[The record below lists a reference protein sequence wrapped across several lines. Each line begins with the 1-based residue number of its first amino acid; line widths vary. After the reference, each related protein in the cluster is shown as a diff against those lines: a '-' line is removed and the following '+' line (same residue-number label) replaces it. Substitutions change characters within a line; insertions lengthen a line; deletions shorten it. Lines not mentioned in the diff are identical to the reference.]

1 VSGGRKCHADHH
13 LAKEAGLGTA
23 IYGVRPQRALEE
35 EKRSGDGAIAPGRS
49 GGGSRRRSSAR
60 ITLVLIGA
68 ASIQG
73 CGDSQPQMVQR
84 DLYENRGKCVQ
95 DWGDEK
101 KCEPISEGRNR
112 GYYYGPAYS
121 WGRSGYAPGTPDADA
136 TNKVVPKGS
145 NAVGSHRVARSGFG
159 STSSAHSSGS

>member
-1 VSGGRKCHADHH
+1 MSLIRISIEVVQS
-13 LAKEAGLGTA
+13 
-23 IYGVRPQRALEE
+23 RAERI
-35 EKRSGDGAIAPGRS
+35 RSGQAAQSAHGVGAAPVARC
-49 GGGSRRRSSAR
+49 RRASTR

-68 ASIQG
+68 ASLQA
-73 CGDSQPQMVQR
+73 CGDAPQETVQR
-84 DLYENRGKCVQ
+84 DLYDNRAKCVQ

-112 GYYYGPAYS
+112 GYYYGPAYN
-121 WGRSGYAPGTPDADA
+121 WGRSGYAPGTSGADSSGA
-136 TNKVVPKGS
+136 AVPKGS